1 MSQETSGQKPEK
13 KWYLKKRMFVVYAIL
28 ALVLIG
34 SIGGS
39 DSPSSG
45 VQSAKEDVKAEPALT
60 VTAFKMA
67 SDYKENEVAA
77 DAKYKGKVV
86 EISGSVDTIGKDALD
101 TPYIAFTTENQYE
114 IINRIQCMFGRND
127 TDALSSV
134 SKGQKITLRGEV
146 SGALGNIIVRDCQ
159 IVE

>member
-1 MSQETSGQKPEK
+1 MSQEANGQKPEK

-28 ALVLIG
+28 ALILIG

-67 SDYKENEVAA
+67 SD
-77 DAKYKGKVV
+77 
-86 EISGSVDTIGKDALD
+86 L
-101 TPYIAFTTENQYE
+101 
-114 IINRIQCMFGRND
+114 
-127 TDALSSV
+127 
-134 SKGQKITLRGEV
+134 LRRKHSPV
-146 SGALGNIIVRDCQ
+146 HNHHIVHEQ
-159 IVE
+159 S